1 MSTDVEKKKLK
12 SQVLTIATRVGLHDP
27 NDWDVFNRFM
37 LHKSVGKKDLYLYSL
52 EELKGLVK
60 QFRGIEA
67 NYNKSAT
74 KIGTQAY
81 YHKTKLPKPSV
92 N

>member
-1 MSTDVEKKKLK
+1 MSQESEIRRLR
-12 SQVLTIATRVGLHDP
+12 SQVLTIATRVGIHDI

-37 LHKSVGKKDLYLYSL
+37 IHKSVNRKTMNMYSL
-52 EELKGLVK
+52 EELKALVK

-67 NYNKSAT
+67 NFNKSAENKGT
-74 KIGTQAY
+74 KAY
-81 YHKTKLPKPSV
+81 YKTTGLPKPSA